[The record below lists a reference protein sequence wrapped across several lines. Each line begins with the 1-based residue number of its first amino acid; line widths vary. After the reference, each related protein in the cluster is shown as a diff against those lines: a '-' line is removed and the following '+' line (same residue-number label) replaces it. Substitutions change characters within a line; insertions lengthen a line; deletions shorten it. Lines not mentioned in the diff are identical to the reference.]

1 MSVSWVVRLV
11 PESLEAGEL
20 AGESELVATGE
31 RAAFRSTA
39 ELVEICRRQLATAG
53 HVVLPDA
60 RDAAVI
66 PLQSTHPDRLQG
78 GLS

>member
-1 MSVSWVVRLV
+1 MLVSWVVRLV

-39 ELVEICRRQLATAG
+39 ELVEICRRQLAATG
-53 HVVLPDA
+53 QVLPDGH
-60 RDAAVI
+60 DATVI
-66 PLQSTHPDRLQG
+66 PLQSTLPDRLQG
-78 GLS
+78 A

>member
-1 MSVSWVVRLV
+1 MLVSWVVRLV

-39 ELVEICRRQLATAG
+39 ELIEICRRQLAG
-53 HVVLPDA
+53 PDQVVLPDT
-60 RDAAVI
+60 RDATVI
-66 PLQSTHPDRLQG
+66 PLQSTQPDRVQG
-78 GLS
+78 GLT

>member
-1 MSVSWVVRLV
+1 MLVSWVVRLV

-39 ELVEICRRQLATAG
+39 ELVEICRRQLDATG
-53 HVVLPDA
+53 SVTLPDD

-66 PLQSTHPDRLQG
+66 PLQSTHSDRLQG
-78 GLS
+78 A